1 VCVEFVAAVAWLSEL
16 FPDPKQRERVVG
28 WTQAFGSIGG
38 LMVTGAYYVI
48 VTNEDAFPL
57 VRGAHA
63 AWRYTL
69 ISGVMPAI
77 PLMIIRPFLPESPL
91 WLAKKRAGTLRRPSF
106 AELFTPRFRQ
116 TTIVT
121 TVMMACGYA
130 AAFGA
135 IQQMP
140 RIVPGLAEVQTL
152 ARTAQ
157 EQAISGVQSLQ
168 EFGGLAG
175 RILLAAL
182 AAVIVSRRRLLYVF
196 QIPGLVL
203 LPLAFFFAPGGGLA
217 WAQWGIFFVG
227 MATIAQFS
235 FWGNYLPRVYPT
247 HLRGTG
253 ESFAANVGGRM
264 IGTMA
269 ALVTTQLVPSMPG
282 ASVPIKLAYAAALV
296 GTTAYVIGFA
306 ASFWLPEPEK
316 EDLPD

>member
-1 VCVEFVAAVAWLSEL
+1 
-16 FPDPKQRERVVG
+16 
-28 WTQAFGSIGG
+28 
-38 LMVTGAYYVI
+38 MVTGAYYVI
-48 VTNEDAFPL
+48 VTNEDAFPAVL
-57 VRGAHA
+57 GVHA

-69 ISGVMPAI
+69 ISGVIPAI
-77 PLMIIRPFLPESPL
+77 PLMIIRPFLPESPI
-91 WLAKKRAGTLRRPSF
+91 WQAKKRAGTLRRPSF
-106 AELFTPRFRQ
+106 AELFTPRLRR

-121 TVMMACGYA
+121 TVMMACAYA

-140 RIVPGLAEVQTL
+140 RIVPGLAEVQAL
-152 ARTAQ
+152 PRTAQ
-157 EQAISGVQSLQ
+157 EQTISGVQSFQ

-175 RILLAAL
+175 RIILAAL
-182 AAVIVSRRRLLYVF
+182 AAVIVSRRRLLYLF

-203 LPLAFFFAPGGGLA
+203 LPVAFFLAPREGLA

-282 ASVPIKLAYAAALV
+282 ATVPIKLAYAAALV